1 MNLESFEELARSRR
15 AVRHFKSDPLPEG
28 VLERLLDAARWAPSG
43 YNLQPAHFVVVTDEA
58 IKAELCAACF
68 SQPQVRE
75 AAATVVFVGDPH
87 VVRNNLDK
95 MIALELEAG
104 AVTRE
109 REAGLRK
116 FIGLAFDTG
125 PVGLGWLL
133 RAVMPALVSPFK
145 CMPEFPAVHRRF
157 WLTKQVMLAAM
168 NFMLAAEAA
177 GLATVPMEGF
187 DERRVKR
194 LLHIPRSHSVAVV
207 VPVGYAA
214 DENLEKTRLPLEEM
228 LHRDRWKNS

>member
-1 MNLESFEELARSRR
+1 VNLESFEELALERR
-15 AVRHFKSDPLPEG
+15 AVRHFKPDPLPG
-28 VLERLLDAARWAPSG
+28 GMLERLLDAARWAPSG
-43 YNLQPAHFVVVTDEA
+43 YNLQPAHFVAVTDEA
-58 IKAELCAACF
+58 TRHALCPACF

-75 AAATVVFVGDPH
+75 APVTVVFVGDPH
-87 VVRNNLDK
+87 VVRNNLEK

-104 AVTRE
+104 AIGKE

-116 FIGLAFDTG
+116 FIGLAFGTG
-125 PVGLGWLL
+125 PAGLGWLL
-133 RAVMPALVSPFK
+133 KAVLPALASPFR

-168 NFMLAAEAA
+168 NFMLAAKAA

-194 LLHIPRSHSVAVV
+194 VLGIPRSHSVPVLI
-207 VPVGYAA
+207 PVGYAA
-214 DENLEKTRLPLEEM
+214 DENLKKTRLPLQEM
-228 LHRDRWKNS
+228 LHRDRWQGA